1 MKFIQ
6 IYFSRVFKKKKKKS
20 QITEKVLKKKKFQIT
35 EILCLYFHL
44 FLNIHISKNL
54 VHAFSKRLSFDRN
67 HDEQIWIALNQHSL
81 IKAEANSLAE
91 VFEYYVQ
98 LARSMVVDDNAN
110 SSQIKTLVLSLTS
123 CRADLMQLIEDSS
136 SVLHS
141 SVQSTIAAHDQQVK
155 QTSLQIAEEQLEY
168 LCSLCRLLASQTNLS
183 LVRDQLKSL
192 DLRVGDSLDRLN
204 EIHSSHDDISVRS
217 FSNLNNS
224 MQKSRKNVRDEYI
237 VDLSS
242 LKSDRFI
249 KAK

>member
-1 MKFIQ
+1 M
-6 IYFSRVFKKKKKKS
+6 
-20 QITEKVLKKKKFQIT
+20 
-35 EILCLYFHL
+35 
-44 FLNIHISKNL
+44 NIHISKNL
-54 VHAFSKRLSFDRN
+54 IHAFSKRLSFDRN

-155 QTSLQIAEEQLEY
+155 QMSLQIAEEQLEY